1 MFKFIICFGLLIIFF
16 NFSACSSV
24 QKIEALKPEPDDAKP
39 LLYENKSSFVG
50 MPISIKLQD
59 VENQTNKLLTG
70 LIYDDNKIE
79 DDNLTVK
86 IWKLSSITLD
96 DIGGKIKIVLP
107 LKVQINYRYGI
118 DKLGV
123 ALYDT
128 REINLNGNL
137 NLKSEVTLS
146 NWKMN
151 TKTEFVSLDWNESP
165 SITIAGKNIPITYLI
180 NPALKLFRSKIE
192 KNIDDAIKSAMDF
205 KPNVMQA
212 LQKISAPLLLN
223 PEYETWLRIVP
234 NELFSTKAVLKN
246 KNINLLMAL
255 KCNLESIVGQKP
267 ESKFDAD
274 QIVLQT
280 ADKIQEKIDA
290 NIVAV
295 STYKD
300 ASNIMTK
307 NFGGQIFENGNKKVT
322 VQNVNI
328 WHKNGK
334 MVIALSLLG
343 SINGTVY
350 LTGFPQYNS
359 VSKEIYFDKLDYVL
373 DTKSKL
379 LRTANWLASGLILK
393 KIQENCRYS
402 LVQNL
407 EDGKQN
413 MLRYLKNYSPTGGVF
428 VNGTLENITFQKIE
442 LTNKAIIAF
451 LNVSGTIRVA
461 VDGL

>member
-1 MFKFIICFGLLIIFF
+1 MFKFIFCFGILIILL
-16 NFSACSSV
+16 NFSACATV

-59 VENQTNKLLTG
+59 VENQTNKLLSG
-70 LIYDDNKIE
+70 LIYEDNKIE

-86 IWKLSSITLD
+86 IWKLTPMSLED
-96 DIGGKIKIVLP
+96 VGGKIKIVLP
-107 LKVQINYRYGI
+107 LKAQINYRYGI

-137 NLKSEVTLS
+137 NLMSEVSLS

-192 KNIDDAIKSAMDF
+192 KNIDGAIKSAMDF
-205 KPNVMQA
+205 KPNVMEA
-212 LQKISAPLLLN
+212 LQKMSAPMLLN
-223 PEYETWLRIVP
+223 PEYETWLRMVP
-234 NELFSTKAVLKN
+234 KELFSTKAVLKN
-246 KNINLLMAL
+246 KNINLLLAL

-274 QIVLQT
+274 KIVLQQ

-300 ASNIMTK
+300 ASSIMTK
-307 NFGGQIFENGNKKVT
+307 NFGGQVFESGNKKVT

-350 LTGFPQYNS
+350 LTGFPQFNS
-359 VSKEIYFDKLDYVL
+359 VSKEIYFDQLDYVL

-402 LVQNL
+402 MVQNL
-407 EDGKQN
+407 DDGKQN
-413 MLRYLKNYSPTGGVF
+413 MLRYLKNYSPAAGVF
-428 VNGTLENITFQKIE
+428 VNGTIENIEFQKIQ

>member
-1 MFKFIICFGLLIIFF
+1 M
-16 NFSACSSV
+16 ACSSV
-24 QKIEALKPEPDDAKP
+24 QQIEALKPEPDDATP
-39 LLYENKSSFVG
+39 LSYQSKSSFVG

-59 VENQTNKLLTG
+59 IENQTNKLLSG
-70 LIYDDNKIE
+70 LIYEDNKLE

-86 IWKLSSITLD
+86 IWKLAPITLD
-96 DIGGKIKIVLP
+96 DIGGKIKMVLP
-107 LKVQINYRYGI
+107 LKAQINYRYGI

-137 NLKSEVTLS
+137 NLISEITLS

-151 TKTEFVSLDWNESP
+151 SKTEFVSLDWNESP
-165 SITIAGKNIPITYLI
+165 SISIAGKNIPITYLI

-192 KNIDDAIKSAMDF
+192 KNIDDAIKTAMDF
-205 KPNVMQA
+205 KPNVMEA
-212 LQKISAPLLLN
+212 LQKISAPMLLN
-223 PEYETWLRIVP
+223 PEYETWLRLVP
-234 NELFSTKAVLKN
+234 NELFSTTAILKN
-246 KNINLLMAL
+246 KKINLLMAL
-255 KCNLESIVGQKP
+255 KCNIETIVGQKP
-267 ESKFDAD
+267 ESKFEGDKM
-274 QIVLQT
+274 LLHP

-300 ASNIMTK
+300 ASAIITK
-307 NFGGQIFENGNKKVT
+307 NFGGQTFESGSKKVT
-322 VQNVNI
+322 VQNVSV

-334 MVIALSLLG
+334 MVISLSLLG

-350 LTGFPQYNS
+350 LSGFPQFNS
-359 VSKEIYFDKLDYVL
+359 VSREIYFDQLDYVL

-402 LVQNL
+402 MAQNL
-407 EDGKQN
+407 EDAKQN
-413 MLRYLKNYSPTGGVF
+413 MMHYLKNYSPTPGVF
-428 VNGTLENITFQKIE
+428 VNGNIENIEFQKIQ
-442 LTNKAIIAF
+442 LTNKAIIAL